1 MVTGNRSDSCTPI
14 LLPVLNVCVVVR
26 MWCCGAL
33 FMVVGCGVVKCGAL
47 VIMRYGMTWCGNVVV
62 TTEWGCG
69 ECSGGVVLY
78 GEL

>member
-1 MVTGNRSDSCTPI
+1 MQC
-14 LLPVLNVCVVVR
+14 LWCVEVGAVV
-26 MWCCGAL
+26 A
-33 FMVVGCGVVKCGAL
+33 
-47 VIMRYGMTWCGNVVV
+47 WCGNVVV